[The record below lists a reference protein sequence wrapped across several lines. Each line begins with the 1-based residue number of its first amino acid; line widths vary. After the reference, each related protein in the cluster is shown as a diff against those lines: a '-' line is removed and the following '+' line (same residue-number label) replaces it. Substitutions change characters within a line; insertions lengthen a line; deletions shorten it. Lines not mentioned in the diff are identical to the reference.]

1 VVHDALMPD
10 TQTIWLFCLAATA
23 LIVIPGPAVLYIVAQ
38 SVGQGRKAGLVSAS
52 GVASGGLVHVVAAAI
67 GLSGLLLSSATLFS
81 IVKFAGAGYLIYLG
95 GRRLLG
101 LEASALVAPTEPRSR
116 RRLYRDGAVVNIL
129 NPKTALFFY
138 AFLPQ
143 FLDPDRGAVALQ
155 ALVLGSMFVAIA
167 LVSDSLWALASG
179 SAAGW
184 LKERPI
190 AVQVERWVTGT
201 VLVGLGTAAALTGAH
216 RAK

>member
-1 VVHDALMPD
+1 MPD
-10 TQTIWLFCLAATA
+10 ADTVWLFCLAATA

-38 SVGQGRKAGLVSAS
+38 SVGQGRRAGLVSAS
-52 GVASGGLVHVVAAAI
+52 GVASGGLVHVFGAAI

-81 IVKFAGAGYLIYLG
+81 AVKFGGAAYLIYLG

-101 LEASALVAPTEPRSR
+101 KDASALVAPQAVRSD

-143 FLDPDRGAVALQ
+143 FLDPDKGSVALQ
-155 ALVLGSMFVAIA
+155 AAVLGSLFVTIA
-167 LVSDSLWALASG
+167 LMSDSLWALAFG
-179 SAAGW
+179 SAATR
-184 LKERPI
+184 LRERPVAI
-190 AVQVERWVTGT
+190 KVDRVVTRT
-201 VLVGLGTAAALTGAH
+201 
-216 RAK
+216 

>member
-1 VVHDALMPD
+1 MPD
-10 TQTIWLFCLAATA
+10 SSTIWLFALAATA
-23 LIVIPGPAVLYIVAQ
+23 LIVVPGPAVLYIVAQ
-38 SVGQGRKAGLVSAS
+38 SVGQGRRAGLVSAS
-52 GVASGGLVHVVAAAI
+52 GVASGGLVHVLGASI

-101 LEASALVAPTEPRSR
+101 LEASALVAPTEVRSR

-143 FLDPDRGAVALQ
+143 FLDPHKGSVALQ
-155 ALVLGSMFVAIA
+155 ALMLGVLFVAIA

-179 SAAGW
+179 SAAEW
-184 LKERPI
+184 LKGRPL
-190 AVQVERWVTGT
+190 AVSLERWLTGT
-201 VLVGLGTAAALTGAH
+201 VLIGLGAAAALTGTQK
-216 RAK
+216 AK

>member
-1 VVHDALMPD
+1 MPD
-10 TQTIWLFCLAATA
+10 SHTIWLFCLAATA

-81 IVKFAGAGYLIYLG
+81 VVKLAGAAYLIYLG

-101 LEASALVAPTEPRSR
+101 LEASTLVAPTETRSR

-155 ALVLGSMFVAIA
+155 ALVLGTIFVAIA
-167 LVSDSLWALASG
+167 LFSDSVWALASG
-179 SAAGW
+179 SAADW
-184 LKERPI
+184 LKARPI
-190 AVQVERWVTGT
+190 AVKVERWVTGT
-201 VLVGLGTAAALTGAH
+201 VLVGLGAAAALTSAH

>member
-1 VVHDALMPD
+1 MPE
-10 TQTIWLFCLAATA
+10 THTIWLFCLAATA

-52 GVASGGLVHVVAAAI
+52 GVASGGLVHVLAAAI

-81 IVKFAGAGYLIYLG
+81 VVKFAGAGYLIYLG
-95 GRRLLG
+95 ARRLLG
-101 LEASALVAPTEPRSR
+101 LGASTLVAPTETRSR

-143 FLDPDRGAVALQ
+143 FLDPDRGTVAVQ
-155 ALVLGSMFVAIA
+155 ALVLGSIFVAIA
-167 LVSDSLWALASG
+167 LFSDSLWALASG
-179 SAAGW
+179 SAAEW
-184 LKERPI
+184 LKARPVAI
-190 AVQVERWVTGT
+190 KVERWVTGT
-201 VLVGLGTAAALTGAH
+201 VLVGLGAAAALTSAH
-216 RAK
+216 KAK

>member
-1 VVHDALMPD
+1 VPD

-52 GVASGGLVHVVAAAI
+52 GVASGGLVHVLGASL

-81 IVKFAGAGYLIYLG
+81 AVKLAGAAYLIYLG

-101 LEASALVAPTEPRSR
+101 LEASALAAPQATRSR
-116 RRLYRDGAVVNIL
+116 RQLYRDGAVVNIL

-143 FLDPDRGAVALQ
+143 FLDPDRGSVVLQ
-155 ALVLGSMFVAIA
+155 ALVLGVLFVAIA
-167 LVSDSLWALASG
+167 LVSDSMWALASG
-179 SAAGW
+179 SAADW
-184 LKERPI
+184 LKAKPVMVR
-190 AVQVERWVTGT
+190 VERWVTGT
-201 VLVGLGTAAALTGAH
+201 VLVGLGAVAALSGAQ
-216 RAK
+216 KTK

>member
-1 VVHDALMPD
+1 
-10 TQTIWLFCLAATA
+10 
-23 LIVIPGPAVLYIVAQ
+23 
-38 SVGQGRKAGLVSAS
+38 VSAA
-52 GVASGGLVHVVAAAI
+52 GVASGGLVHVLGAAL

-81 IVKFAGAGYLIYLG
+81 VVRFAGAGYLIYLG

-101 LEASALVAPTEPRSR
+101 LEPSALVAPVEARSN

-143 FLDPDRGAVALQ
+143 FLDPDRGTVALQ
-155 ALVLGSMFVAIA
+155 ALVLGALFVAIA
-167 LVSDSLWALASG
+167 LLSDSAWALASG

-184 LKERPI
+184 LRERP
-190 AVQVERWVTGT
+190 VMVRVERWVTGT
-201 VLVGLGTAAALTGAH
+201 VLVGLGAVAALSGAH
-216 RAK
+216 RSK

>member
-1 VVHDALMPD
+1 MPD
-10 TQTIWLFCLAATA
+10 SQTIWLFCLAATA

-52 GVASGGLVHVVAAAI
+52 GVASGGLVHVVAASI

-81 IVKFAGAGYLIYLG
+81 VVKFAGAGYLIYLG

-101 LEASALVAPTEPRSR
+101 LEESALVTPTAARSR
-116 RRLYRDGAVVNIL
+116 RQLYRDGAVVNIL

-143 FLDPDRGAVALQ
+143 FLDPDKGAVALQ
-155 ALVLGSMFVAIA
+155 ALVLGSLFVAIA
-167 LVSDSLWALASG
+167 LLSDSLWALASG
-179 SAAGW
+179 SAAEW
-184 LKERPI
+184 LKARPI
-190 AVQVERWVTGT
+190 AVKVERWVTGT
-201 VLVGLGTAAALTGAH
+201 VLVGLGAAAALTSAH
-216 RAK
+216 KSK

>member
-1 VVHDALMPD
+1 MPD
-10 TQTIWLFCLAATA
+10 TQTIWLFCLAAIA
-23 LIVIPGPAVLYIVAQ
+23 LIVIPGPAVLYVVAQ

-52 GVASGGLVHVVAAAI
+52 GVASGGLVHVIAAAV

-81 IVKFAGAGYLIYLG
+81 VVKFAGAAYLIYLG
-95 GRRLLG
+95 ARRLLG
-101 LEASALVAPTEPRSR
+101 LETSALVAPTEARSR

-143 FLDPDRGAVALQ
+143 FLDPERGVVALQ
-155 ALVLGSMFVAIA
+155 ALVLGSLFVAIA
-167 LVSDSLWALASG
+167 LISDSLWALASG

-184 LKERPI
+184 LKARPL
-190 AVQVERWVTGT
+190 AVTVERWISGT
-201 VLVGLGTAAALTGAH
+201 VLVGLGAAAALTSAH
-216 RAK
+216 RSR

>member
-1 VVHDALMPD
+1 MPE
-10 TQTIWLFCLAATA
+10 THTIWLFCLAATA

-52 GVASGGLVHVVAAAI
+52 GVASGGLVHVLAAAI

-81 IVKFAGAGYLIYLG
+81 VVKFAGAGYLIYLG
-95 GRRLLG
+95 ARRLLG
-101 LEASALVAPTEPRSR
+101 LEASTLVAPTETRSR

-155 ALVLGSMFVAIA
+155 ALVLGSIFVAIA
-167 LVSDSLWALASG
+167 LFSDSLWALASG
-179 SAAGW
+179 SAAEW
-184 LKERPI
+184 LKARPI
-190 AVQVERWVTGT
+190 AIKVERWVTGT
-201 VLVGLGTAAALTGAH
+201 VLVGLGAAAALTSAH
-216 RAK
+216 KAK

>member
-1 VVHDALMPD
+1 VPD
-10 TQTIWLFCLAATA
+10 SQTIWLFCLAATA

-52 GVASGGLVHVVAAAI
+52 GVASGGFVHVLGATI

-81 IVKFAGAGYLIYLG
+81 AVKFAGAGYLIYLG

-101 LEASALVAPTEPRSR
+101 LEPSALLTPTVARSR

-143 FLDPDRGAVALQ
+143 FLDPERGSVALQ

-167 LVSDSLWALASG
+167 LVSDSIWALASG
-179 SAAGW
+179 SAAEW

-190 AVQVERWVTGT
+190 AVQVERWVTGS
-201 VLVGLGTAAALTGAH
+201 VLVGLGAAAALTGTQ

>member
-1 VVHDALMPD
+1 VPD

-38 SVGQGRKAGLVSAS
+38 SVGHGRRAGLVSAS
-52 GVASGGLVHVVAAAI
+52 GVASGGMVHVLAAAI

-81 IVKFAGAGYLIYLG
+81 VVKFAGAGYLIYLG
-95 GRRLLG
+95 ARRLLG
-101 LEASALVAPTEPRSR
+101 LEASALVAPTEGRSR
-116 RRLYRDGAVVNIL
+116 RQLFRDGAVVNIL

-143 FLDPDRGAVALQ
+143 FLDPDKGAVAVQ
-155 ALVLGSMFVAIA
+155 ALALGALFVTIA

-179 SAAGW
+179 SAADW
-184 LKERPI
+184 LKARPI
-190 AVQVERWVTGT
+190 AVTVQRWVSGT
-201 VLVGLGTAAALTGAH
+201 VLIGLGTAAALTGH
-216 RAK
+216 RSK

>member
-1 VVHDALMPD
+1 MPD

-38 SVGQGRKAGLVSAS
+38 SVGQGRRAGLVSAS
-52 GVASGGLVHVVAAAI
+52 GVASGGFVHVIGAAI
-67 GLSGLLLSSATLFS
+67 GISGLLLSSATLFS
-81 IVKFAGAGYLIYLG
+81 VVKFAGAAYLIYLG

-101 LEASALVAPTEPRSR
+101 LEASALVTPTAARSR
-116 RRLYRDGAVVNIL
+116 RPLYRDGAVVNIL

-143 FLDPDRGAVALQ
+143 FLDPDRGSVALQ
-155 ALVLGSMFVAIA
+155 ASVLGALFVAIA
-167 LVSDSLWALASG
+167 FASDSLWALASG
-179 SAAGW
+179 SAADW
-184 LKERPI
+184 LKARPV
-190 AVQVERWVTGT
+190 AVKVERWVTGT

-216 RAK
+216 KSK

>member
-1 VVHDALMPD
+1 VPD
-10 TQTIWLFCLAATA
+10 SQTIWLFCLAATA

-52 GVASGGLVHVVAAAI
+52 GVASGGFVHVLGATI

-81 IVKFAGAGYLIYLG
+81 AVKFAGAGYLIYLG

-101 LEASALVAPTEPRSR
+101 LEPSALLTPTIARSR

-143 FLDPDRGAVALQ
+143 FLDPDRGSVALQ

-179 SAAGW
+179 SAAEW
-184 LKERPI
+184 LKERPL

-201 VLVGLGTAAALTGAH
+201 VLVGLGAAAALTGTQ

>member
-1 VVHDALMPD
+1 VPD

-38 SVGQGRKAGLVSAS
+38 SVGQGRRAGLVSAS
-52 GVASGGLVHVVAAAI
+52 GVATGGFVHVLGAAI
-67 GLSGLLLSSATLFS
+67 GISGLLLSSATLFS
-81 IVKFAGAGYLIYLG
+81 VVKFAGAAYLIYLG

-101 LEASALVAPTEPRSR
+101 LEASALVAPRVSRSR
-116 RRLYRDGAVVNIL
+116 RQLYRDGAVVNIL

-143 FLDPDRGAVALQ
+143 FLDPGRGSVALQ
-155 ALVLGSMFVAIA
+155 ALVLGMLFVAIA
-167 LVSDSLWALASG
+167 LMSDTVWALASG

-190 AVQVERWVTGT
+190 AVAVERWVTGT
-201 VLVGLGTAAALTGAH
+201 VLIGLGTVAALSGAH
-216 RAK
+216 RSK

>member
-1 VVHDALMPD
+1 MPQ

-38 SVGQGRKAGLVSAS
+38 SIGQGRRAGLVSAS
-52 GVASGGLVHVVAAAI
+52 GVASGGLVHVFGAAL

-81 IVKFAGAGYLIYLG
+81 AVKLAGAAYLIYLG
-95 GRRLLG
+95 SRRLLG
-101 LEASALVAPTEPRSR
+101 LEPSALNAAVRGRSR
-116 RRLYRDGAVVNIL
+116 RELYRDGAVVNIL

-143 FLDPDRGAVALQ
+143 FLDPDRGSVALQ
-155 ALVLGSMFVAIA
+155 ALVLGGLFVCIA

-184 LKERPI
+184 LKDNPI
-190 AVQVERWVTGT
+190 AVRVERWVSGS
-201 VLVGLGTAAALTGAH
+201 VLVGLGAAAALTGSH
-216 RAK
+216 RSQ

>member
-1 VVHDALMPD
+1 VPD

-38 SVGQGRKAGLVSAS
+38 SVGQGRRAGLVSAS
-52 GVASGGLVHVVAAAI
+52 GVATGGFVHVLGAAI
-67 GLSGLLLSSATLFS
+67 GISGLLLSSATLFS
-81 IVKFAGAGYLIYLG
+81 VVKFAGAAYLIYLG

-101 LEASALVAPTEPRSR
+101 LEASALVAPRVSRSR
-116 RRLYRDGAVVNIL
+116 RQLYRDGAVVNIL

-143 FLDPDRGAVALQ
+143 FLDPGRGSVALQ
-155 ALVLGSMFVAIA
+155 ALVLGMLFVAIA
-167 LVSDSLWALASG
+167 LMSDTVWALASG

-190 AVQVERWVTGT
+190 AAAVERWVTGT
-201 VLVGLGTAAALTGAH
+201 VLIGLGTVAALSGAH
-216 RAK
+216 RSK

>member
-1 VVHDALMPD
+1 MPD

-23 LIVIPGPAVLYIVAQ
+23 LIVIPGPAVIYIVAQ
-38 SVGQGRKAGLVSAS
+38 SVGQGRRAGLVSAS
-52 GVASGGLVHVVAAAI
+52 GVASGGLVHVVAASI
-67 GLSGLLLSSATLFS
+67 GISGLLLSSAALFS
-81 IVKFAGAGYLIYLG
+81 VVKFAGAGYLIYLG

-101 LEASALVAPTEPRSR
+101 LEPSALITPAEARSR

-143 FLDPDRGAVALQ
+143 FLDPDKGAVALQ
-155 ALVLGSMFVAIA
+155 ALVLGSIFVSMA

-179 SAAGW
+179 SAAEW
-184 LKERPI
+184 LKARPI
-190 AVQVERWVTGT
+190 AVRVERWVTGT
-201 VLVGLGTAAALTGAH
+201 VLVGLGAAAALTSAH